1 MSKRLISPLSSPTS
15 FCLILIFLYLNVFVE
30 TSPKEGPLINVLCCL
45 LFFPSTPVQVCLFH
59 SLTALLIHPS
69 PLYCKRH
76 VSLSLYTLFWWHDP
90 ILHSVAIVISLK
102 SKCMIFLNKTQTF
115 YPCTT
120 YKDTGKC
127 VFCLFVCFE
136 RWFVFYF
143 VFGISLWSQNPLSPK
158 FILNSCPLR
167 SSHINYLKFSEG
179 NKVSKKYF
187 FLPCHPHLPHK

>member
-45 LFFPSTPVQVCLFH
+45 LLFPSTPVQVCLFH
-59 SLTALLIHPS
+59 SLTILLIHPS
-69 PLYCKRH
+69 PLYCKRR

-127 VFCLFVCFE
+127 VFLVVCLFWEVVCFLFCF
-136 RWFVFYF
+136 WY
-143 VFGISLWSQNPLSPK
+143 ISL
-158 FILNSCPLR
+158 
-167 SSHINYLKFSEG
+167 
-179 NKVSKKYF
+179 VSKPIKS
-187 FLPCHPHLPHK
+187 